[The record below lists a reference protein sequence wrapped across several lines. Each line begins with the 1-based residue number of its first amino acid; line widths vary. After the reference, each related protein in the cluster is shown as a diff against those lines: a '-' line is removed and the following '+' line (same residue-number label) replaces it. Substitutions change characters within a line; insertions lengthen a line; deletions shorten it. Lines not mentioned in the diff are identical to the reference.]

1 MAFLE
6 GININLSTLL
16 NSSLALVLLSASYLE
31 EEDEEEEE
39 EEEEAASNSIKT
51 HNHRWAVALV
61 HWLQRYWARGR
72 NHRLVNPAIK
82 AKLINNRQP

>member
-16 NSSLALVLLSASYLE
+16 NSSLAPVLLSASYLE
-31 EEDEEEEE
+31 GEEEVVVVV
-39 EEEEAASNSIKT
+39 EEAASNSIKT

-61 HWLQRYWARGR
+61 HWLQRCWARGR
-72 NHRLVNPAIK
+72 NHRQVNPAIK
-82 AKLINNRQP
+82 AKLTNNQQL